1 MKCSGCGNEIPE
13 GAKFCPECG
22 TAANS
27 ERFCSECGYQLMSDQ
42 KFCPQC
48 GAPIQEDNSFG
59 MPGKG
64 ESRKNKNQAG
74 DKDKFKSNVVIK
86 ALKAVPGN
94 VVDEQTA
101 ADIAKIINIHALG
114 SAASSAATA
123 WVPGAGASIATAGAV
138 AFIWTMYVRISERL
152 GIKLSKKK
160 LKFLGSA
167 ILSNLAS
174 AGGALLAASAI
185 SLIPG
190 IGSVAAVVLAAGANY
205 ALVTVAGVLYIN
217 LMSSLHTEGTD
228 VSAMSDEEL
237 KERMKKVMEEQNVKK
252 MMKEAQG
259 EYVKA
264 RKEGIVSGEESVEL
278 EEG

>member
-13 GAKFCPECG
+13 GAKFCAECG
-22 TAANS
+22 VAVKR
-27 ERFCSECGYQLMSDQ
+27 EQFCRDCGYQLMPEQ

-48 GAPIQEDNSFG
+48 GAQIQKENTFSK
-59 MPGKG
+59 MSVRR
-64 ESRKNKNQAG
+64 ENRKSQNG
-74 DKDKFKSNVVIK
+74 DKEKFKSNVVVK

-94 VVDEQTA
+94 VIDEQMA
-101 ADIAKIINIHALG
+101 LDIAKIVNIHALG

-123 WVPGAGASIATAGAV
+123 WMPGAGAGIATAGAIG
-138 AFIWTMYVRISERL
+138 FIWSMYVRISDRL

-190 IGSVAAVVLAAGANY
+190 IGSVTAVVLTAGANY
-205 ALVTVAGVLYIN
+205 ALVTVAGILYIN
-217 LMSSLHTEGTD
+217 LMSSLCTEGTD
-228 VSAMSDEEL
+228 VSALSDEEL
-237 KERMKKVMEEQNVKK
+237 KERMEKVMEGQNIKK

-264 RKEGIVSGEESVEL
+264 RKEGIVSGEETVEL
-278 EEG
+278 EEE